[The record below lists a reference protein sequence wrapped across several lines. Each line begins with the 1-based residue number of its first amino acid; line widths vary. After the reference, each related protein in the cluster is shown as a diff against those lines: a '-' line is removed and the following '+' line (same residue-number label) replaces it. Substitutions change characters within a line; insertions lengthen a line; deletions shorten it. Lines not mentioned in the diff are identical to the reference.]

1 MNSESEKK
9 SLPELKAQTQ
19 RNLDVAKQTTRF
31 VSVPERSWTAMIQL
45 QQTQINMLGS
55 IAESLKTLATWSDLS
70 DMQEEQ
76 IAQLTAHAEQ
86 TEQTLTEF
94 QETLREQA
102 EQIQVATST
111 SIETFQS
118 QVGKANVS
126 FSQQLSSAEQTTK
139 RSLKRMVP
147 ASLIPTIL
155 LIIWE
160 LIRHIWLRT

>member
-9 SLPELKAQTQ
+9 SLPELKAQAQ
-19 RNLDVAKQTTRF
+19 RNLDVAKQTTSF
-31 VSVPERSWTAMIQL
+31 LSVPERSWTAMVQL

-55 IAESLKTLATWSDLS
+55 IAESLKTLVTWSDLS

-76 IAQLTAHAEQ
+76 LRELTAHAEQ
-86 TEQTLTEF
+86 TEQALMVF

-102 EQIQVATST
+102 EQIQAATST
-111 SIETFQS
+111 SMETFQS
-118 QVGKANVS
+118 QVGKASES
-126 FSQQLSSAEQTTK
+126 FSQQLSSEEQTVK
-139 RSLKRMVP
+139 RCLKKLIL